1 MLGLIKPHKISAHEY
16 RDLWE
21 KYNWENKIDIKT
33 AYTNPKDFVEYL
45 AREVKLEVIGD
56 LNSHSHGKFMSA
68 NLCAKT
74 NMGYLFL
81 VNVNIENNDGKLSG
95 HIRIRSPQ
103 RMIVINLF
111 RFIKEIQFGK
121 KAKSE

>member
-1 MLGLIKPHKISAHEY
+1 M
-16 RDLWE
+16 
-21 KYNWENKIDIKT
+21 
-33 AYTNPKDFVEYL
+33 
-45 AREVKLEVIGD
+45 IGD
-56 LNSHSHGKFMSA
+56 LNNHSRGKFMSA

-81 VNVNIENNDGKLSG
+81 VNVNIENNEGKLSG
-95 HIRIRSPQ
+95 HIRIRSLQ

-121 KAKSE
+121 KAKAD